1 MASVAA
7 PNVFII
13 DDSAL
18 VRQVLTETLRSKN
31 INVIGTAPDPIF
43 ARQKMEK
50 NWPDVILLDM
60 EMPRMD
66 GLTFLKQLM
75 AERPTPVIVCSTL
88 TDKGAQLSVDAMSA
102 GAVSVLTK
110 SSVGV
115 RDGLRELKDSL
126 VRAIREASQAR
137 PARKQTARS
146 IAAPADTPQVNQALS
161 YRTTDRVVAIGTSTG
176 GTQALEA
183 VLSALPPDSP
193 GILAVQH
200 MPEKFTAAFA
210 ARLNNLCR
218 IEVREASDG
227 DRVHAGLAL
236 LAPGGKHMELVRSGA
251 QYRVRIFDGP
261 HVTRHKPSVDVLFRS
276 VAQSAGQNAT
286 GIIMTGMGDDGARG
300 LKAMKDKGAA
310 TVAQDEASCV
320 VYGMPKE
327 AVKLG
332 AVDIVA
338 PLKNLPELIM
348 KRPARR
354 EEPVRPSRAV

>member
-18 VRQVLTETLRSKN
+18 VRQVLTETLRTEN

-338 PLKNLPELIM
+338 PLKNIPELIM
-348 KRPARR
+348 NRSTRR
-354 EEPVRPSRAV
+354 EEPIRPSRAV

>member
-18 VRQVLTETLRSKN
+18 VRQVLTETLRSEN

-137 PARKQTARS
+137 PARKQTTHS
-146 IAAPADTPQVNQALS
+146 IPAPADTPQVNQALS

-183 VLSALPPDSP
+183 VLSALPPDAP

-310 TVAQDEASCV
+310 TVAQDETSCV

-338 PLKNLPELIM
+338 PLKNIPELIM
-348 KRPARR
+348 NRSTRR
-354 EEPVRPSRAV
+354 EEPIRPSRAV

>member
-18 VRQVLTETLRSKN
+18 VRQVLTETLRTEN

-88 TDKGAQLSVDAMSA
+88 TEKGAQLSVDAMSA

-115 RDGLRELKDSL
+115 RDGLRELKESL

-137 PARKQTARS
+137 PARKQTTHS
-146 IAAPADTPQVNQALS
+146 IPAPADTPQVSQALS

-183 VLSALPPDSP
+183 VLSALPPDAP

-338 PLKNLPELIM
+338 PLKNIPELIM
-348 KRPARR
+348 NRSARR
-354 EEPVRPSRAV
+354 EEPIRPSRAG